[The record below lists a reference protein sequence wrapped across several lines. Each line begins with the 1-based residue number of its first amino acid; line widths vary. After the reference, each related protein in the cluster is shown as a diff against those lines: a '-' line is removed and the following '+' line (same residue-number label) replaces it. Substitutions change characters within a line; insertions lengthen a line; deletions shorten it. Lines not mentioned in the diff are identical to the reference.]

1 MAWLP
6 LVTFSQAAVGTQGSG
21 LVVVTSE
28 AAVREAGNAETGVG
42 CPPAFA
48 DGGRAAASAPRTE
61 GGACLCSTLA
71 ASRPTWEGK
80 AATLRGKP
88 TLSSPAGRRPPVLFL
103 QAVDQ
108 DVPAGAQLGP
118 RSDFMEATELVIV
131 MREQKVLNPAA
142 DPPRRRD
149 APERKHAPSKV
160 ARFLH
165 TLARSGLHEVAINM
179 I

>member
-1 MAWLP
+1 MWSRPRPRCVRPATPRREWAVLQP
-6 LVTFSQAAVGTQGSG
+6 SPTAAG
-21 LVVVTSE
+21 LRPPHP
-28 AAVREAGNAETGVG
+28 APREAPVSARLWPLHA
-42 CPPAFA
+42 PP
-48 DGGRAAASAPRTE
+48 
-61 GGACLCSTLA
+61 
-71 ASRPTWEGK
+71 WEGK
-80 AATLRGKP
+80 AATLQGKP

-118 RSDFMEATELVIV
+118 RSDFTEATELVIV
-131 MREQKVLNPAA
+131 TRERKVLNPAA

-149 APERKHAPSKV
+149 APERKHAPGKV